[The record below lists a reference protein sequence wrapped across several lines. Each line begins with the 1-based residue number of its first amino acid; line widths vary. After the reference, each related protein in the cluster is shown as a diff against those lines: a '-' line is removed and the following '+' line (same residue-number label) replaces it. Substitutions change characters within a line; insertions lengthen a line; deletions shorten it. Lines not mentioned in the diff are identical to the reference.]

1 VQTRSMA
8 VAALAAALLVPVGVV
23 SAQTRS
29 TQRPQAAQQPNA
41 PDPGPAAWRDRSDAP
56 SRRHW
61 DTLEG
66 KPASALDGLTTWINT
81 DARSWADLRGKVVLL
96 DYWATWCGPCR
107 AAIPKLREIHAKY
120 EDRGLVILGV
130 HSARGWEQ
138 MDPFVQKEELPWA
151 FAADPQR
158 KLSAQL
164 DVKFI
169 PSYFLIDRNGVMRV
183 AGADRN
189 KLEEIVNALLSEPY
203 DGPGAGTIEGGW
215 PAPVEKKL
223 YGQDFR
229 GKQAPEFVVE
239 EWLTNRPDT
248 KEKVIIIDFWATWCG
263 PCRKAIPELNEI
275 QAKFRHDAVVI
286 GVSDEPADKVREFMA
301 SNDMYYPQA
310 IDTQKRMSKAI
321 GVEGIPH
328 VLVISTDGVVRWQG
342 YPMDTADPLT
352 PEVVERII
360 NADPGVQARR
370 ARGSGGG

>member
-1 VQTRSMA
+1 MQTRSIA
-8 VAALAAALLVPVGVV
+8 FASLAAALLVPGGVA
-23 SAQTRS
+23 SAQTPS
-29 TQRPQAAQQPNA
+29 TPREQAAQQANA

-56 SRRHW
+56 SRRYW

-107 AAIPKLREIHAKY
+107 AAIPKLREIHAKH
-120 EDRGLVILGV
+120 ESRGLVILGV
-130 HSARGWEQ
+130 HAARGWEQ
-138 MDPFVQKEELPWA
+138 MDAFVQKEQLPWA

-169 PSYFLIDRNGVMRV
+169 PSYFVIDRNGVMRV

-189 KLEEIVNALLSEPY
+189 KLEEIVDALLSEPY
-203 DGPGAGTIEGGW
+203 EGPGARTIEGGW

-223 YGQDFR
+223 YAQDLR
-229 GKQAPEFVVE
+229 GKPAPEFVVE

-248 KEKVIIIDFWATWCG
+248 KEKVVIIDFWATWCG
-263 PCRKAIPELNEI
+263 PCRKAIPELNAI

-286 GVSDEPADKVREFMA
+286 GVSDEPGETVREFMA
-301 SNDMYYPQA
+301 ANDVYYPQA
-310 IDTQKRMSKAI
+310 IDTQKRMWKAI

-328 VLVISTDGVVRWQG
+328 VLVISSDGIVRWQG
-342 YPMDTADPLT
+342 YPLDTSDPLT
-352 PEVVERII
+352 PEVVERIV

-370 ARGSGGG
+370 GRRPSGG